1 MKTRHTLPLLTGRAC
16 RHAAALAWFVSAA
29 AVHAGESTPVEP
41 KTCEA
46 LYQARLKTDL
56 SLSYEA
62 FDQTE
67 GQGFRALAA
76 VGCNKEGADLI
87 EAYMKANQS
96 KQSSLLWH
104 VAQLRASAGQTV
116 EAIAAAKGSL
126 DPKEDLAKDPFR
138 WNDYVLATIAF
149 LERDRAALQRHR
161 DRVAAGRDAYMGNAL
176 NLKLL
181 DALVKYFDTS
191 YAYATSHISD

>member
-1 MKTRHTLPLLTGRAC
+1 MKTRHTLPLLAGHVC
-16 RHAAALAWFVSAA
+16 RHAAALAWFVSAVA
-29 AVHAGESTPVEP
+29 AHAGEIAPVES

-46 LYQARLKTDL
+46 LYQVRLETDL
-56 SLSYEA
+56 KLGYEA

-76 VGCNKEGADLI
+76 VGCNREGADLI
-87 EAYMKANQS
+87 EAYMKAHQS
-96 KQSSLLWH
+96 KQPSLLWH
-104 VAQLRASAGQTV
+104 VAQLRASAGQTK
-116 EAIAAAKGSL
+116 EAIVAARGSL
-126 DPKEDLAKDPFR
+126 NPKEDLAKDPFR

-149 LERDRAALQRHR
+149 LERDRAALLRHR
-161 DRVAAGRDAYMGNAL
+161 DKVAEGRDAYMGNAL

-181 DALVKYFDTS
+181 DALVKYFDSS